1 MLNKLPTVLF
11 ADTLLQFFNLSEVS
25 ELRSLNCAI
34 KEIINMNR
42 QFIFTKCFH
51 VPPHGVQEFLNSSRS
66 QVQVCT
72 FKEGKKHGEERHFWR
87 GFDPL
92 NIQRKLMQV
101 TIFKDGQKHGDEKH
115 FSIWLFGM
123 KDLQYKLERPLSLR
137 DNRTE

>member
-1 MLNKLPTVLF
+1 
-11 ADTLLQFFNLSEVS
+11 
-25 ELRSLNCAI
+25 
-34 KEIINMNR
+34 MNR

-92 NIQRKLMQV
+92 NIQRKLDSQ
-101 TIFKDGQKHGDEKH
+101 GY
-115 FSIWLFGM
+115 
-123 KDLQYKLERPLSLR
+123 DLGVLTYPDPILR
-137 DNRTE
+137 NLYPIL